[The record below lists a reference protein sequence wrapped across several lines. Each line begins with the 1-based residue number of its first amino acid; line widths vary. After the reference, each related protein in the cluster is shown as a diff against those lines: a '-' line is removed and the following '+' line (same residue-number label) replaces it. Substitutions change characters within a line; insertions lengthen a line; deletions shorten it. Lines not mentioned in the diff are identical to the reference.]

1 MDHTFSARRVNGNH
15 EDNSGFSLN
24 RLPGTDALSADFW
37 AILNKVAVQTVKDW
51 VKDNKIPHRNIGGTW
66 WIEPADFLTAF
77 PKSDI
82 PEDGRKRGRTKRGE

>member
-1 MDHTFSARRVNGNH
+1 MDHTFPAHRVNGNP
-15 EDNSGFSLN
+15 EDFSGMGLN

-66 WIEPADFLTAF
+66 WIEPTDFLRAF
-77 PKSDI
+77 PKTDI
-82 PEDGRKRGRTKRGE
+82 PEDGRKRPRKR